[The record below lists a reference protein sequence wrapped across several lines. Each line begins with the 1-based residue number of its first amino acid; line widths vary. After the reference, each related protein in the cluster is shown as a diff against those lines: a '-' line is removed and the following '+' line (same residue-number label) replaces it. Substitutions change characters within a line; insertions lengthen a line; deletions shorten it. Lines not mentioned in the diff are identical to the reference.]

1 MGPRP
6 WASRGL
12 RARIRRKQQLKRG
25 AQPFDGVDLDAD
37 AGQVGDGAG
46 KAQAQPVAVLVGRL
60 ALVGV
65 LLPKGRIYTLSH
77 RLTGMLE
84 RAAVQWVELRRIG
97 ERVFAEPVDA
107 LVAAR
112 REAFKVGLVD

>member
-1 MGPRP
+1 
-6 WASRGL
+6 
-12 RARIRRKQQLKRG
+12 
-25 AQPFDGVDLDAD
+25 
-37 AGQVGDGAG
+37 
-46 KAQAQPVAVLVGRL
+46 
-60 ALVGV
+60 
-65 LLPKGRIYTLSH
+65 
-77 RLTGMLE
+77 MLE